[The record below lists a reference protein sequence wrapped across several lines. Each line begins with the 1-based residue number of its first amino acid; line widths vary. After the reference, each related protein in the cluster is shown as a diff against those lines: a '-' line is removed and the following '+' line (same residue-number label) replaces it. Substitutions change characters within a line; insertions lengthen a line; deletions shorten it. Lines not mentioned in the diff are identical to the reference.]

1 MRRLSLVATSVVI
14 LLALFA
20 PAALA
25 AGPVTSTGSV
35 IVSVQGTV
43 DVPAGSNPEVVVVV
57 DGTAAISGDADTV
70 VVAGGTATLTGATV
84 DSLVVIDGRADLQA
98 GTTVGRVST
107 LGGSTVTQAAGAEIT
122 GRMASFD
129 VDLAALAL
137 LLIPLALALAVGFA
151 IAGVVAALLV
161 AAFGARQVRDV
172 ESQIS
177 ERPGHVLVAGIA
189 GSIGLPLVAVLLI
202 FTVIGAPIGFAL
214 LFAVLPVLLF
224 LAWLVAA
231 IWIGDW
237 LVARGRGEREPGRPY
252 RAAVLGVV
260 VLALASVIPFVS
272 TVATLFGLGALLLA
286 GWRVLKPEQP
296 GQPTA
301 DQMGAMWVAPS
312 AS

>member
-43 DVPAGSNPEVVVVV
+43 DVPAGSNPETVVVV
-57 DGTAAISGDADTV
+57 DGTATISGDADTV

-107 LGGSTVTQAAGAEIT
+107 LGGSTVTQAPGAEIT

-151 IAGVVAALLV
+151 IAGIAAALLV
-161 AAFGARQVRDV
+161 AAFGARQVRDT
-172 ESQIS
+172 EALIS
-177 ERPGHVLVAGIA
+177 ARPGHVLVAGIA
-189 GSIGLPLVAVLLI
+189 GSIGLPLVAALLI
-202 FTVIGAPIGFAL
+202 FTVIGAPIGFAM

-237 LVARGRGEREPGRPY
+237 LVAQTRGEREPGRPY
-252 RAAVLGVV
+252 RAAVLGVI
-260 VLALASVIPFVS
+260 VLTLASVLPFVS
-272 TVATLFGLGALLLA
+272 AIATVFGLGALLLA
-286 GWRVLKPEQP
+286 GWRVLRPEQP
-296 GQPTA
+296 GQPA
-301 DQMGAMWVAPS
+301 GDQMGPMQVSPS

>member
-1 MRRLSLVATSVVI
+1 VRRLSLVATSVVI

-43 DVPAGSNPEVVVVV
+43 DVPAGSNPEAVVVV
-57 DGTAAISGDADTV
+57 DGTATISGEAETV
-70 VVAGGTATLTGATV
+70 VVVGGTATLTGATV

-107 LGGSTVTQAAGAEIT
+107 LGGSTVTQAPGAEIT

-129 VDLAALAL
+129 VDLAAFAL
-137 LLIPLALALAVGFA
+137 LLIPIALALAVGFA
-151 IAGVVAALLV
+151 IAGIAAALLV
-161 AAFGARQVRDV
+161 AAFGARQIR
-172 ESQIS
+172 ETEALIS
-177 ERPGHVLVAGIA
+177 ARPGHVLVAGIA
-189 GSIGLPLVAVLLI
+189 GSIGLPLVAALLI
-202 FTVIGAPIGFAL
+202 FTVIGAPIGFAM

-237 LVARGRGEREPGRPY
+237 LVAQTRGEREPGRPY
-252 RAAVLGVV
+252 RAAVLGVI
-260 VLALASVIPFVS
+260 VLALASVLPFVS
-272 TVATLFGLGALLLA
+272 AIATVFGLGALLLA
-286 GWRVLKPEQP
+286 AWRVLKPEPP
-296 GQPTA
+296 GRATMDP
-301 DQMGAMWVAPS
+301 MGPMQVSPS

>member
-1 MRRLSLVATSVVI
+1 VRRLSLVATSVVI

-43 DVPAGSNPEVVVVV
+43 DVPAGSNPEAVVVV
-57 DGTAAISGDADTV
+57 DGTATISGDTDTV

-107 LGGSTVTQAAGAEIT
+107 LGGTVTQAPGAEIT

-129 VDLAALAL
+129 TDLAALAL

-172 ESQIS
+172 EAQIS
-177 ERPGHVLVAGIA
+177 GRPGHVLVAGIA

-237 LVARGRGEREPGRPY
+237 LVAHSRGEREPGRPY

-260 VLALASVIPFVS
+260 VLALASVLPFVS
-272 TVATLFGLGALLLA
+272 GIATVFGLGALLLA

-296 GQPTA
+296 GKAAIDP
-301 DQMGAMWVAPS
+301 MGPMQVASS

>member
-1 MRRLSLVATSVVI
+1 VRRLSLVATSVVI

-35 IVSVQGTV
+35 ILSVQGTV
-43 DVPAGSNPEVVVVV
+43 DVPAGANPEAVVVV
-57 DGTAAISGDADTV
+57 DGTATISGAADTV

-107 LGGSTVTQAAGAEIT
+107 LGGSVTQAAGAEIT
-122 GRMASFD
+122 GRMTSFD
-129 VDLAALAL
+129 VDLAALAV
-137 LLIPLALALAVGFA
+137 LLIPVALAFAVGLA
-151 IAGVVAALLV
+151 IAAVVAALFV

-172 ESQIS
+172 EAHIS
-177 ERPGHVLVAGIA
+177 ERPGQVLVAGIA
-189 GSIGLPLVAVLLI
+189 GSIGLPLVAMMLI
-202 FTVIGAPIGFAL
+202 FTIIGAPIGFAL
-214 LFAVLPVLLF
+214 LFAVMPVLLF

-231 IWIGDW
+231 IWVGDW
-237 LVARGRGEREPGRPY
+237 LVARSRGEREPGRPY
-252 RAAVLGVV
+252 RAAVLGVI

-272 TVATLFGLGALLLA
+272 TIATLFGLGALLLA
-286 GWRVLKPEQP
+286 GWRVLRPEQR
-296 GQPTA
+296 GLPTA
-301 DQMGAMWVAPS
+301 DAMGPMQVAPS